1 MPEVPDDSK
10 QIEKNLDELD
20 NSITALKR
28 EYDIFFSGGSK
39 TLPLSSQRKIEKTIK
54 RYSNLVG
61 LSYAHRFRYNTIVA
75 RFNTYLELW
84 NKQMRMKEEGR
95 TPTGG
100 LVVQQAENKQKGS
113 TAEPDTGD
121 NKLKNLFQEYVR
133 TRQQTGEGAPKL
145 NFQGFCQLITKQKE
159 AIVQKYN
166 CKDVDFYVKVEDGRA
181 KLKARPVK

>member
-95 TPTGG
+95 
-100 LVVQQAENKQKGS
+100 K
-113 TAEPDTGD
+113 
-121 NKLKNLFQEYVR
+121 
-133 TRQQTGEGAPKL
+133 
-145 NFQGFCQLITKQKE
+145 
-159 AIVQKYN
+159 
-166 CKDVDFYVKVEDGRA
+166 
-181 KLKARPVK
+181 